1 MFKKIIVGTLLLGFS
16 GLAMAG
22 EVVTQ
27 QADGTEIPA
36 TQMESMQIRAVAIDK
51 PAVPANVPNTVESVT
66 AKQISESINAVTTP
80 QVLQYLPSV
89 HVRERYIGDV
99 NGVLVMR
106 VNSSISSAQTTVYA
120 DDLLLSNFLNN
131 SFSTAPRWL
140 MVSPEEIERVDVM
153 YGPFSALYS
162 GNSAG
167 GVVTMKTRMPEK
179 FEAHAKLDY
188 FGENFKLYGTDKYY
202 DGVHGAASIGSKFND
217 LSFIV
222 SADHLDNHGHPMTF
236 TSTSPGT
243 YKSGSNTLPCD
254 ITNCGAKSVVVGGSY
269 KDIDTSGNPR
279 ITTGSAGIDHTVQD
293 NLKIKLAYEITPT
306 IRAAYTL
313 GYWQNDSEKRGE
325 SYIQNATGKT
335 IYGTG
340 GTSGIYQYLNIDGK
354 YYTATAPASSNT
366 ESEHVMH
373 GLSLKSDT
381 GGTFDWDV
389 ATSYFNQN
397 KDLTRSS
404 SGNYGLTASDGS
416 AVVGGTIA
424 DASDTGWKTF
434 DLRGDWRPDG
444 NLKSKHQVSFGYHF
458 DNYETKTDTY
468 NVVTNTDWRTGAVGA
483 LSINSRGQTEA
494 QALYLQDAWQLHP
507 DWKLVAGGR
516 WEKWNAFNGSNYAT
530 NNNVSYGDR
539 TIYAFSPKASLTFQ
553 ATDDW
558 SVRGSYGRGVRF
570 PTVGELFTNLGIKTS
585 SGGTP
590 TALQIAALPAP
601 YNVAK
606 TNDPNLKPE
615 KVNSFELT
623 AERIF
628 EKGLWRTSYFYE
640 NKEDALISQ
649 TDFTTL
655 LNFGG
660 YQISS
665 VQNVDRVRTNGV
677 ETSLQMRDLM
687 VNGFDLTGS
696 VTYVDSTITKDS
708 KNPGLEGTDQPRI
721 PAWRATLLGV
731 FHANNKLT
739 FTLAGRYSG
748 HQHNSLYST
757 TTKSYADVNPDVYG
771 AVSHYFVMDAKA
783 MYKFADRWSA
793 SLGVNNLNNFKY
805 YVNPNP
811 YPQRTWF
818 AEMNFDY

>member
-1 MFKKIIVGTLLLGFS
+1 MIKKITLSTLLLCGS
-16 GLAMAG
+16 ALVMA
-22 EVVTQ
+22 EDVTPS
-27 QADGTEIPA
+27 QADAVDSAA
-36 TQMESMQIRAVAIDK
+36 TKMESMQIRAVAADK
-51 PAVPANVPNTVESVT
+51 PAVPDNVPNTVESVT

-106 VNSSISSAQTTVYA
+106 VNSSTSSAQTTVYA

-153 YGPFSALYS
+153 YGPFSALYP

-179 FEAHAKLDY
+179 FEAHAKFDY

-202 DGVHGAASIGSKFND
+202 DGVHGAASIGSKYND

-236 TSTSPGT
+236 TSTSLGT
-243 YKSGSNTLPCD
+243 YKSGLITLPCD
-254 ITNCGAKSVVVGGSY
+254 LAHCGAKSAAVSGAY

-279 ITTGSAGIDHTVQD
+279 ITAGSASIDHTVQD
-293 NLKIKLAYEITPT
+293 NLKIKLAYDITPT

-354 YYTATAPASSNT
+354 YYTVTASASSNT
-366 ESEHVMH
+366 ESEHIMH

-389 ATSYFNQN
+389 AASYFNQN

-404 SGNYGLTASDGS
+404 SGNFGLTASDGV

-424 DASDTGWKTF
+424 DASGTGWKTF

-444 NLKSKHQVSFGYHF
+444 NLKSKHQVSFGYHY
-458 DNYETKTDTY
+458 DNYETKTDTN
-468 NVVTNTDWRTGAVGA
+468 NVTTNTDWRTGTVGT
-483 LSINSRGQTEA
+483 LSTNSRGQTET
-494 QALYLQDAWQLHP
+494 QALYLQDAWQLHT
-507 DWKLVAGGR
+507 DWKLVLGGR
-516 WEKWNAFNGSNYAT
+516 WEKWDASNGSNYAANT
-530 NNNVSYGDR
+530 NVQYADR

-558 SVRGSYGRGVRF
+558 SLRGSYGRGVRF
-570 PTVGELFTNLGIKTS
+570 PTVGELFTNIGIKTS

-590 TALQIAALPAP
+590 TAGQITALPAP

-606 TNDPNLKPE
+606 TNDPNLRPE
-615 KVNSFELT
+615 SVNSFELT
-623 AERIF
+623 AERMF
-628 EKGLWRTSYFYE
+628 GRGLWRTSWFFE

-649 TDFTTL
+649 TDYTTL
-655 LNFGG
+655 PG

-665 VQNVDRVRTNGV
+665 IQNVDKVRTNGV
-677 ETSLQMRDLM
+677 ETSLQITDLLI
-687 VNGFDLTGS
+687 NRFDLTAS

-708 KNPGLEGTDQPRI
+708 KNLGLEGTDQPRI
-721 PAWRATLLGV
+721 PAWRATLMGV
-731 FHANNKLT
+731 YHANDKLT

-748 HQHNSLYST
+748 HQHNALYNT
-757 TTKSYADVNPDVYG
+757 TTKSYTDVNPDVYG

-783 MYKFADRWSA
+783 MYKIADKWSA

-818 AEMNFDY
+818 ASMKFDY